1 MSQHASNVNVVLTVD
16 QIKQR
21 MPLLRG
27 KIPSGQ
33 KNVHTHFPEGKREVG
48 EGEGLK
54 NWADGTIYSEL
65 SSSLALTEIQQILQ
79 HMLSPK

>member
-27 KIPSGQ
+27 KIPGQ
-33 KNVHTHFPEGKREVG
+33 KTLIRIFQREKG
-48 EGEGLK
+48 R
-54 NWADGTIYSEL
+54 
-65 SSSLALTEIQQILQ
+65 
-79 HMLSPK
+79 

>member
-33 KNVHTHFPEGKREVG
+33 KTFIRIFQREKRGRGGRVG
-48 EGEGLK
+48 VK

-65 SSSLALTEIQQILQ
+65 SGSLALTGVQ
-79 HMLSPK
+79 